1 MLSFSF
7 LPDVRESKR
16 PRWAAEVEGTL
27 QLRDVVARAAAGR
40 PSSSSRRRTTTALER
55 EALQKRCG
63 FLSNLASYEIRRFA
77 KTGSG

>member
-16 PRWAAEVEGTL
+16 PRRAAVVEGTL

-40 PSSSSRRRTTTALER
+40 PSSYFRRTTAAFER
-55 EALQKRCG
+55 EALHETACFSQ
-63 FLSNLASYEIRRFA
+63 LPLEL
-77 KTGSG
+77 